1 MHCQTLLRQSAIL
14 GTLRLTVVGLLRA
27 FLICPLPNWW
37 ALMSDQINVGNIG
50 IHQVTKDNITCKVT
64 DHDTFSCITLDFGLT
79 SVTLFTSRDDVAA
92 IRRILG
98 GW

>member
-1 MHCQTLLRQSAIL
+1 MTEKVI
-14 GTLRLTVVGLLRA
+14 
-27 FLICPLPNWW
+27 
-37 ALMSDQINVGNIG
+37 VGNIG

-64 DHDTFSCITLDFGLT
+64 QHENFSSITIDFGMT
-79 SVTLFTSRDDVAA
+79 TITLFTTLEDVAA

>member
-1 MHCQTLLRQSAIL
+1 
-14 GTLRLTVVGLLRA
+14 
-27 FLICPLPNWW
+27 
-37 ALMSDQINVGNIG
+37 MSDKVIVGNIG

-64 DHDTFSCITLDFGLT
+64 QHDTFSAITLDFGMT
-79 SVTLFTSRDDVAA
+79 SVTLYTTLDDVAT

>member
-1 MHCQTLLRQSAIL
+1 
-14 GTLRLTVVGLLRA
+14 
-27 FLICPLPNWW
+27 
-37 ALMSDQINVGNIG
+37 MSEKVTVGNIG
-50 IHQVTKDNITCKVT
+50 IHQVTRDNITCKVS